1 MALKNDENPNTP
13 TGGYQLSRRALLK
26 WGGLAMGTVAFPSI
40 LAACSAT
47 EPSAPAPA
55 EEEST
60 APDTE
65 SSGTPTVGG
74 ELIIGSIQEPDSLNP
89 WLTGLTV
96 GLEVENLIYD
106 SLTRVNPEGAHV
118 PMLAAEVPST
128 ENGGISEDLLTYTY
142 TLRDDVTWHDGTPF
156 TSADVVFT
164 YEAISNPEVNALSRT
179 GFDLID
185 SVEAPDDHT
194 VVFNL
199 NTASVAFLET
209 WGYRGILPKH
219 IFEGTDLNTSEYN
232 RAPSVGTGAYK
243 FVEWV
248 SGDRVVLERNE
259 EYYQEGGYINR
270 IEYRIIPS
278 SDTLLT
284 AMETGEIDM
293 RFVLSAEHVEIAQ
306 GLDDFVVHA
315 TPAHS
320 YFHFTI
326 NTGDAI
332 LGDKLVRQALTYGL
346 NKRAIT
352 ETVLRDLYQPHG
364 SPVAQPSWVYE
375 DHTDRFAFNP
385 DEAKALLE
393 EAGWAEGDDG
403 VRTKDGAPLELT
415 LLNIAGDSER
425 LQVVQLAQAQ
435 WAEIGVQVNIENVD
449 AATFVAAMTSQ
460 DFQFAYGFWGF
471 SVDPSGYNERWLST
485 SPGQWLNYNN
495 PTVDELLLD
504 ALQIADR
511 EERKA
516 KYAEFQDIVVEDATN
531 IFLYNRVLF
540 DAVKNRV
547 KGFVPNT
554 SSSTNMWNAHE
565 WWIEE

>member
-1 MALKNDENPNTP
+1 MSLDHEEMSPQRAD
-13 TGGYQLSRRALLK
+13 GYQLSRRTLLK

-40 LAACSAT
+40 IAACASTETAAPAT
-47 EPSAPAPA
+47 EEETTDPAA
-55 EEEST
+55 
-60 APDTE
+60 E
-65 SSGTPTVGG
+65 SSGEPTVGG

-106 SLTRVNPEGAHV
+106 SLTRVNPEGSHI
-118 PMLAAEVPST
+118 PMLAAEVPSV

-142 TLRDDVTWHDGTPF
+142 TLRDDVSWHDGTPF
-156 TSADVVFT
+156 TAADVVFT
-164 YEAISNPEVNALSRT
+164 FEAISNPEVNALSRT
-179 GFDLID
+179 GFDLIE
-185 SVEAPDDHT
+185 SVEATDDHT
-194 VVFNL
+194 VVFQL
-199 NTASVAFLET
+199 NTANVAFLET

-219 IFEGTDLNTSEYN
+219 IFEGSDLNTSEYN
-232 RAPSVGTGAYK
+232 RAPSVGTGPYK

-248 SGDRVVLERNE
+248 SGDRVVVERNE
-259 EYYQEGGYINR
+259 NYYQEGGYINR
-270 IEYRIIPS
+270 IEYRIIPN

-293 RFVLSAEHVEIAQ
+293 RFVLSAEHVEITQ
-306 GLDDFVVHA
+306 GFDDFTVHG

-326 NTGDAI
+326 NTGDEI
-332 LGDKLVRQALTYGL
+332 LGDTAVRQALTYGL
-346 NKRAIT
+346 NKQAIT
-352 ETVLRDLYQPHG
+352 ETILRDLYQPHG
-364 SPVAQPSWVYE
+364 SPVAQPSWVYV
-375 DHTDRFAFNP
+375 DHNDRFAFDP
-385 DEAKALLE
+385 EAAKSLLD
-393 EAGWAEGDDG
+393 EAGWVEGDDG

-425 LQVVQLAQAQ
+425 LQVVQIAQAQ
-435 WAEIGVQVNIENVD
+435 WAEIGVQLNIENVD
-449 AATFVAAMTSQ
+449 APTFVAAMTSQ
-460 DFQFAYGFWGF
+460 DFQFAYGFWGY
-471 SVDPSGYNERWLST
+471 SVDPSGYNERYLST

-495 PTVDELLLD
+495 PTVDALLLD
-504 ALQIADR
+504 ALQISDR

-540 DAVKNRV
+540 DAVKTSV